1 MNNEINMK
9 LHHHLLVQLFTCI
22 DNTSLNPIDSKKSI
36 ESFCRKTLNFGLQLP
51 ENINVAS
58 VCVYPN
64 YVSLAKSLLSESS
77 VSVAAVAGAFPSS
90 QLPLSC
96 KLNEIGYALECG
108 ADEIDTVISLGN
120 FFDGDYGKVYDELSA
135 IRSLTRNKVLKVI
148 LETGE
153 LKTPDHIALA
163 SDIAIEAGA
172 DFIKTSTGKTQVSAT
187 PEAVEIM
194 LNSILQHFKKT
205 GKQVGLKVAGGIST
219 SEEAIKYAFMAQ
231 DKMGLE
237 YICNQ
242 TFRIGTSRLTDKLFN
257 ILTE

>member
-1 MNNEINMK
+1 MAIM
-9 LHHHLLVQLFTCI
+9 
-22 DNTSLNPIDSKKSI
+22 
-36 ESFCRKTLNFGLQLP
+36 
-51 ENINVAS
+51 
-58 VCVYPN
+58 
-64 YVSLAKSLLSESS
+64 
-77 VSVAAVAGAFPSS
+77 
-90 QLPLSC
+90 
-96 KLNEIGYALECG
+96 
-108 ADEIDTVISLGN
+108 
-120 FFDGDYGKVYDELSA
+120 